1 MRRLA
6 ASLALTLVAGAA
18 FADNDSYLFDALRS
32 DPYLTSWNKLM
43 KDVQPTPDW
52 LLQFNR
58 NFDGVAG
65 QFNSITIG
73 GKPYLLSFVCEPT
86 SCAKRKFE
94 VLFDADGEHAYG
106 ALGGRNEEPAFY
118 GDPPPE
124 LQDAL
129 AKTFKG

>member
-6 ASLALTLVAGAA
+6 ASLALTLVAGVAL
-18 FADNDSYLFDALRS
+18 ADNDSYLFDALRS

-52 LLQFNR
+52 LAQFNR

-65 QFNSITIG
+65 QFTSITIG
-73 GKPYLLSFVCEPT
+73 GKTYLLSCVCEPKN
-86 SCAKRKFE
+86 CANKFE

-106 ALGGRNEEPAFY
+106 ALGGGSEPPAFY
-118 GDPPPE
+118 GAPPPE

>member
-1 MRRLA
+1 LI
-6 ASLALTLVAGAA
+6 
-18 FADNDSYLFDALRS
+18 
-32 DPYLTSWNKLM
+32 

-52 LLQFNR
+52 LAQFNR

-65 QFNSITIG
+65 QFTSITIG
-73 GKPYLLSFVCEPT
+73 GKTYLLSFVCEPKN
-86 SCAKRKFE
+86 CANKFE

-106 ALGGRNEEPAFY
+106 ALGGGSEPPAFY
-118 GDPPPE
+118 GAPPPE

>member
-86 SCAKRKFE
+86 S
-94 VLFDADGEHAYG
+94 
-106 ALGGRNEEPAFY
+106 
-118 GDPPPE
+118 
-124 LQDAL
+124 
-129 AKTFKG
+129 